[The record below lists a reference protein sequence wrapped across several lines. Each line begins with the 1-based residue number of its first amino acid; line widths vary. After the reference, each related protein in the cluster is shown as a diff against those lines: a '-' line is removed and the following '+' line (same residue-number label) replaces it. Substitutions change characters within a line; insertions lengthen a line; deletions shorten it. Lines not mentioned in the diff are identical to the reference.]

1 MRILKTEEEKGFITI
16 LIIYNLVVPN
26 TAKQKWYRFSKNC
39 ITVGGKGK

>member
-26 TAKQKWYRFSKNC
+26 
-39 ITVGGKGK
+39 ITNNDGKVGFLSLWDRKGK